1 MTSAKLSFT
10 TYYEITEIHIL
21 IQVQQIEHFF
31 HHHYQFATDAGTP
44 FTHFLGLQALEKIL
58 LLNER
63 VKNELSLI
71 WPCHGMQMNTIG
83 HNFVL
88 IATIH

>member
-31 HHHYQFATDAGTP
+31 VHYKDLEPNKWVKIEGWGDAERAKT
-44 FTHFLGLQALEKIL
+44 FIRDAIEKHREQ
-58 LLNER
+58 N
-63 VKNELSLI
+63 
-71 WPCHGMQMNTIG
+71 G
-83 HNFVL
+83 
-88 IATIH
+88 

>member
-44 FTHFLGLQALEKIL
+44 FTHFLGLQALENITF
-58 LLNER
+58 E
-63 VKNELSLI
+63 
-71 WPCHGMQMNTIG
+71 
-83 HNFVL
+83 
-88 IATIH
+88 

>member
-21 IQVQQIEHFF
+21 IQVQVQHFF

-44 FTHFLGLQALEKIL
+44 FTHLLGLQALENITF
-58 LLNER
+58 E
-63 VKNELSLI
+63 
-71 WPCHGMQMNTIG
+71 
-83 HNFVL
+83 
-88 IATIH
+88 

>member
-21 IQVQQIEHFF
+21 IQVELIKHFF
-31 HHHYQFATDAGTP
+31 HHNYEFATDAGIP
-44 FTHFLGLQALEKIL
+44 FTCFLGLQAFENTTFESESKKQIVTPMALRWYG
-58 LLNER
+58 NE
-63 VKNELSLI
+63 
-71 WPCHGMQMNTIG
+71 

>member
-1 MTSAKLSFT
+1 MQELHLHTSWDCKRW
-10 TYYEITEIHIL
+10 
-21 IQVQQIEHFF
+21 
-31 HHHYQFATDAGTP
+31 
-44 FTHFLGLQALEKIL
+44 KIL
-58 LLNER
+58 HLNEK
-63 VKNELSLI
+63 VKNELSLV